1 MANTS
6 QLDLESVPQVIFDR
20 VSTYQRAEMVWMDA
34 YVRLQWPRW
43 ICALA
48 EKDGFMAALL
58 RIFVARYSGL
68 EVVRNKNTS
77 INTPT
82 KGFRAGQAPQ
92 KQMLDAITTTIFKHQ
107 KSCKEVVVA
116 GGQKAR
122 PQCSEACVVAKQRFD
137 LGVPL

>member
-1 MANTS
+1 MPDE
-6 QLDLESVPQVIFDR
+6 QIDLKSVPQAIYDK
-20 VSTYQRAEMVWMDA
+20 VSGYQYAENVWMDA
-34 YVRLQWPRW
+34 YVRMQWPRW
-43 ICALA
+43 VCALA

-77 INTPT
+77 INVPT
-82 KGFRAGQAPQ
+82 KGFRPGRAPQ
-92 KQMLDAITTTIFKHQ
+92 KQMIDAITTTIFKH
-107 KSCKEVVVA
+107 KRNCKLVVVA

-122 PQCSEACVVAKQRFD
+122 PLCSDACVVAKQRFD